1 MSHVYDSTDVP
12 SGMVLLPMKVI
23 GMPVHTG
30 VYVKLGSGSSFMFI
44 EKLLSERQVLFDVT
58 IVRML

>member
-30 VYVKLGSGSSFMFI
+30 VYVKLGSGSSFMVML
-44 EKLLSERQVLFDVT
+44 KLLSERQVLFDVT
-58 IVRML
+58 TVWIL